1 MNGTGVY
8 GRADALTGT
17 NFGVTGKSDSQQGT
31 GVFGISGAAT
41 GAGSGVLGISM
52 STQGSYGV
60 KGISYATTGSN
71 TGVYGSSLS
80 AQGYGIYGYT
90 SSSSGKNYG
99 VYGNSKSVEGYGV
112 YGLTDANTGKTY
124 GVYGQTVSDQGYGV
138 YGYASSATGITCG
151 IYGNSVSGTGYGVT
165 GTGWTGVRGQT
176 ASSSGY
182 GLEGVSSSSTGV
194 TMAVR
199 GTVSSQDGYS
209 GYFSGGKFYISG
221 NTGIGIENPGA
232 KLDVNGQV
240 KITGGSPGAGKVLT
254 SDASGLASWQTPS
267 PVIGPGGSTGSVQFN
282 NSGAFAG
289 DNNLYWSGQRLGI
302 GTTSPAR
309 PLSVNGGS
317 FQSSA
322 GFVND
327 ETGYGFFDGLT
338 IGIGNT
344 NDGMAAQLWCSENC
358 RLVFA
363 TNNSWKMEIMP
374 NGNVGIGK
382 YNPPYKL
389 DVVGDRIR
397 LNNAGETAW
406 IAMRTDGSAGFLD
419 LSFAGGKLAIGGTNT
434 GENIL
439 LNPAT
444 NAWVGVRTW
453 NPQYELDVTGSIRAT
468 GSVYYGGTAGSAN
481 GTAYS
486 KPDYVFE
493 ESYQMLQTE
502 EVEEFLNKE
511 NHLPWITSAVKEKE
525 ENGEVVDMTRMAF
538 ETVESVENIQLQVI
552 EQQKLIQNQQKEID
566 ELKDLINTLIANKTM
581 QEDD

>member
-1 MNGTGVY
+1 MKKIFTLTMMIMAVLTVFAQSPQKMSYQCVVRNTTGGLVTNHAIGMKMSILQGSASGTVVYSETYSPLPQTNANGLVTVEIGSGSPLTGTFSAINWAVGPYYLKTETDPTGGTNYTITGTSQLLSVPYALYAQKAGMGDNWGSQSAITDPTLEGNGVSATPLKIAQQSASNGQVLKWDGITWKPGSDLDGNLNLPFSGTTNTSGGGFSITNSNSANVSAGVAGISSAVTGQAAGILGVTASVNGTGVY

-221 NTGIGIENPGA
+221 NTGIGIENPGV

-254 SDASGLASWQTPS
+254 SDASGLASWQ
-267 PVIGPGGSTGSVQFN
+267 
-282 NSGAFAG
+282 
-289 DNNLYWSGQRLGI
+289 
-302 GTTSPAR
+302 
-309 PLSVNGGS
+309 
-317 FQSSA
+317 
-322 GFVND
+322 
-327 ETGYGFFDGLT
+327 
-338 IGIGNT
+338 
-344 NDGMAAQLWCSENC
+344 
-358 RLVFA
+358 
-363 TNNSWKMEIMP
+363 
-374 NGNVGIGK
+374 
-382 YNPPYKL
+382 
-389 DVVGDRIR
+389 
-397 LNNAGETAW
+397 
-406 IAMRTDGSAGFLD
+406 
-419 LSFAGGKLAIGGTNT
+419 
-434 GENIL
+434 L
-439 LNPAT
+439 L
-444 NAWVGVRTW
+444 
-453 NPQYELDVTGSIRAT
+453 
-468 GSVYYGGTAGSAN
+468 
-481 GTAYS
+481 
-486 KPDYVFE
+486 
-493 ESYQMLQTE
+493 
-502 EVEEFLNKE
+502 
-511 NHLPWITSAVKEKE
+511 HL
-525 ENGEVVDMTRMAF
+525 
-538 ETVESVENIQLQVI
+538 
-552 EQQKLIQNQQKEID
+552 
-566 ELKDLINTLIANKTM
+566 
-581 QEDD
+581 